1 MADAASDGSGLPSF
15 RFPLAAQPARVTAG
29 GGARGHSVANFPAG
43 KNIAGVSMWLNPGG
57 LRELHW
63 HPNAA
68 EWGYVLTNRCRIT
81 LFDPDGTYEAWDL
94 DAGDVWYFPRGYGHA
109 VQGLGPGDCQFL
121 LLFDNGA
128 FQEDATFS
136 ITDWLART
144 SGEAL
149 AKTFGVSAGTFDG
162 IPKAEAW
169 IVKGE
174 VPKPLLVQGEIPSAP
189 QKTPRLPHIFHLKA
203 QEPVRHSG
211 GTVRIVSVKEFPAS
225 TTMTGAL
232 MTIDPGALRALH
244 WHPNADEWQYY
255 IAGRARMTV
264 FCAKGRS
271 ETVALGPGD
280 VGYVPQGYGHCIEN
294 AGGDPCEILIGF
306 NSGEYM
312 DSGLARWM
320 AGNPPQLVAT
330 NVGLPEDV
338 IMRFRRHAVLVKG

>member
-1 MADAASDGSGLPSF
+1 MADAASVESGLPSF

-43 KNIAGVSMWLNPGG
+43 KNIAGVSMWLHPGG

-144 SGEAL
+144 SGEAWRRL
-149 AKTFGVSAGTFDG
+149 SA
-162 IPKAEAW
+162 
-169 IVKGE
+169 
-174 VPKPLLVQGEIPSAP
+174 SAP
-189 QKTPRLPHIFHLKA
+189 ARSMGFPR
-203 QEPVRHSG
+203 RRRGS
-211 GTVRIVSVKEFPAS
+211 S
-225 TTMTGAL
+225 
-232 MTIDPGALRALH
+232 
-244 WHPNADEWQYY
+244 
-255 IAGRARMTV
+255 RARSRNRSW
-264 FCAKGRS
+264 FRAKSPQPHRRRRGCRTSSTSRRRNQCSIPAARYGSSRS
-271 ETVALGPGD
+271 RSSPR
-280 VGYVPQGYGHCIEN
+280 PR
-294 AGGDPCEILIGF
+294 P
-306 NSGEYM
+306 
-312 DSGLARWM
+312 
-320 AGNPPQLVAT
+320 
-330 NVGLPEDV
+330 
-338 IMRFRRHAVLVKG
+338 